1 MKKLFTILSIFMLF
15 FETVNAK
22 SLSSQESATLFSQPA
37 DVQTLSLSDQELKE
51 TDGKFI
57 WLLLLGG
64 IGAMLLIAAIIH
76 KYPPK
81 FP

>member
-15 FETVNAK
+15 FGTVNAK
-22 SLSSQESATLFSQPA
+22 SLSSQESAALFSQPA

>member
-15 FETVNAK
+15 FGTVNAK
-22 SLSSQESATLFSQPA
+22 SLSSQESAALFSQPA

-51 TDGKFI
+51 TDGKFL
-57 WLLLLGG
+57 WLLIMACVGF
-64 IGAMLLIAAIIH
+64 MFPIAAIIY
-76 KYPPK
+76 KNPPK